1 MKRFQRATNNAYY
14 TYLFVAVVAFL
25 QCHVVVVVAQQHGTI
40 RGAAPRSNQQSQT
53 RPGGTDSLV
62 PSFKLEEEDSMLN
75 LTDDDSIAF
84 ISSEIRNGY
93 LDRDFFEERI
103 LAAMESDDGIEMDL
117 Y

>member
-25 QCHVVVVVAQQHGTI
+25 QCHVVVVVAQPHGTI
-40 RGAAPRSNQQSQT
+40 RGATTRINQQSQT
-53 RPGGTDSLV
+53 RPGGTDSL

-93 LDRDFFEERI
+93 VDRDFFEERI

-117 Y
+117 H